1 MRPHGIQIKK
11 QLFHPIESFEIIKIK
26 KISPNDSSKPPPL
39 SKSVKRRK
47 YSQRLCFRHGK
58 YPSKGFMIC

>member
-1 MRPHGIQIKK
+1 MRPHEIQIKK

-39 SKSVKRRK
+39 SKSVQRRK
-47 YSQRLCFRHGK
+47 YSQRYVFVTENIPVKVL
-58 YPSKGFMIC
+58 